1 MNFWRLFK
9 LRKKS
14 VWKGGKKAFV
24 GILAIGLPV
33 LLFMLVPLTAKA
45 SGLVEFTQNTQYLY
59 STYDL
64 GNYDLDFYV
73 DSSWSWLPWNWM
85 DAIGRQVMYGIYC
98 LTNMVW
104 MLSRLLSSA
113 TGSVVSEAYTFDL
126 INEAADSIGTN
137 MQHLAGVSTSG
148 ISSDGFYFGFLPWVL
163 LILGIYVVYKGMFKR
178 EMSVALGAVLKT
190 VLIFLFTGALIAY
203 APECIRNVNDFS
215 ADISHA
221 ALDLGTGVVM
231 PGSNQGEGDS
241 VDLIRDNL
249 FSIQV
254 YQPWLLMQW
263 GTTDVDA
270 IGSDRVSALLSA
282 SPDGNYGTDRDT
294 IVKGE
299 VETYGNMRMS
309 VLKVTARFG
318 EVLFIFLINL
328 VISIFVIFL
337 CGLMVFTQIL
347 FVIYTLFLVISFVLA
362 MFPACEGM
370 LKRSLVKVFNI
381 IMLRAGYTL
390 LITVAFTVSTMIYS
404 ISQGHSFAVIGFLQI
419 VTFVG
424 VFFAKNEILGMISLP
439 EDTGTRRAG
448 SLLGGALIYRGL
460 RRSQR
465 QRALPVRSGEAA
477 ARITKAPRKWVN
489 KKLDQAKEYQHEA
502 VDEAK
507 MQLKF
512 AKRKAEG
519 AVDYQLHGLKGTDK
533 ETVAKNQKAAEME
546 KRRRER
552 DYTLADR
559 MPEEKASDFHTGR
572 EKGVSS
578 ARVYDKYLER
588 FKPQK
593 QYKLSRNTPQ
603 IQNMD
608 FTSASWKEAQGMHV
622 RPSLW
627 KQPPER
633 EKVEKKYRRRHYD
646 NKSAD
651 GISWDALGV
660 DLRDDQKGGLG
671 GTEKRVKE
679 HMPGRTPD
687 WNAGRNVEQKHSDRS
702 IGRNVEQR
710 HPDRSV
716 GGNVEQRHPDRSVG
730 ENVEQVH
737 LDRSVGGNVERVH
750 PGRSVGENVEQVHPD
765 RSAGGEGEYVK
776 RSEERKEQIVAS
788 VKAEPVRRET
798 RNYKTSVE
806 QKKAENAEKKRKR

>member
-1 MNFWRLFK
+1 M
-9 LRKKS
+9 
-14 VWKGGKKAFV
+14 
-24 GILAIGLPV
+24 
-33 LLFMLVPLTAKA
+33 
-45 SGLVEFTQNTQYLY
+45 
-59 STYDL
+59 
-64 GNYDLDFYV
+64 
-73 DSSWSWLPWNWM
+73 
-85 DAIGRQVMYGIYC
+85 
-98 LTNMVW
+98 
-104 MLSRLLSSA
+104 
-113 TGSVVSEAYTFDL
+113 
-126 INEAADSIGTN
+126 
-137 MQHLAGVSTSG
+137 
-148 ISSDGFYFGFLPWVL
+148 
-163 LILGIYVVYKGMFKR
+163 
-178 EMSVALGAVLKT
+178 
-190 VLIFLFTGALIAY
+190 
-203 APECIRNVNDFS
+203 
-215 ADISHA
+215 
-221 ALDLGTGVVM
+221 
-231 PGSNQGEGDS
+231 
-241 VDLIRDNL
+241 
-249 FSIQV
+249 
-254 YQPWLLMQW
+254 
-263 GTTDVDA
+263 
-270 IGSDRVSALLSA
+270 
-282 SPDGNYGTDRDT
+282 
-294 IVKGE
+294 KGE

-381 IMLRAGYTL
+381 IILRAGYTL

-424 VFFAKNEILGMISLP
+424 VFFAKNEILGMISLS

-477 ARITKAPRKWVN
+477 ARITKVPRKWVN
-489 KKLDQAKEYQHEA
+489 KKLGQAKEYQHEA

-519 AVDYQLHGLKGTDK
+519 AVDHQLHGLKGTDK

-559 MPEEKASDFHTGR
+559 MPEAKASDFHTGR

-603 IQNMD
+603 IQNME

-627 KQPPER
+627 KQPPEK
-633 EKVEKKYRRRHYD
+633 EKVEKKYRRRRYD

-651 GISWDALGV
+651 GISWDAPGV
-660 DLRDDQKGGLG
+660 DLREDQKGGLR

-679 HMPGRTPD
+679 HMPRR
-687 WNAGRNVEQKHSDRS
+687 AS
-702 IGRNVEQR
+702 
-710 HPDRSV
+710 DRSV
-716 GGNVEQRHPDRSVG
+716 GGNVEQVHPDRRVG
-730 ENVEQVH
+730 ENVEQVR

-750 PGRSVGENVEQVHPD
+750 PDRSVGGNVEQVHPD
-765 RSAGGEGEYVK
+765 RSVGGEGEYVK
-776 RSEERKEQIVAS
+776 RSEKRKEQIVAS

>member
-1 MNFWRLFK
+1 
-9 LRKKS
+9 
-14 VWKGGKKAFV
+14 
-24 GILAIGLPV
+24 
-33 LLFMLVPLTAKA
+33 
-45 SGLVEFTQNTQYLY
+45 
-59 STYDL
+59 
-64 GNYDLDFYV
+64 
-73 DSSWSWLPWNWM
+73 
-85 DAIGRQVMYGIYC
+85 
-98 LTNMVW
+98 
-104 MLSRLLSSA
+104 
-113 TGSVVSEAYTFDL
+113 
-126 INEAADSIGTN
+126 
-137 MQHLAGVSTSG
+137 
-148 ISSDGFYFGFLPWVL
+148 
-163 LILGIYVVYKGMFKR
+163 
-178 EMSVALGAVLKT
+178 
-190 VLIFLFTGALIAY
+190 
-203 APECIRNVNDFS
+203 
-215 ADISHA
+215 
-221 ALDLGTGVVM
+221 
-231 PGSNQGEGDS
+231 
-241 VDLIRDNL
+241 
-249 FSIQV
+249 
-254 YQPWLLMQW
+254 
-263 GTTDVDA
+263 
-270 IGSDRVSALLSA
+270 
-282 SPDGNYGTDRDT
+282 
-294 IVKGE
+294 
-299 VETYGNMRMS
+299 
-309 VLKVTARFG
+309 
-318 EVLFIFLINL
+318 
-328 VISIFVIFL
+328 
-337 CGLMVFTQIL
+337 
-347 FVIYTLFLVISFVLA
+347 
-362 MFPACEGM
+362 
-370 LKRSLVKVFNI
+370 
-381 IMLRAGYTL
+381 
-390 LITVAFTVSTMIYS
+390 
-404 ISQGHSFAVIGFLQI
+404 
-419 VTFVG
+419 
-424 VFFAKNEILGMISLP
+424 MISLP

-519 AVDYQLHGLKGTDK
+519 AVDHQLHGLKGTDK

-603 IQNMD
+603 IQNME

-627 KQPPER
+627 KQPPEK
-633 EKVEKKYRRRHYD
+633 EKVEKKYRRRRYD

-651 GISWDALGV
+651 GISWDAPGV
-660 DLRDDQKGGLG
+660 DLRDDQKGGLR

-679 HMPGRTPD
+679 HMPRR
-687 WNAGRNVEQKHSDRS
+687 AS
-702 IGRNVEQR
+702 
-710 HPDRSV
+710 DRSV
-716 GGNVEQRHPDRSVG
+716 GGNVEQVHPDRSVG
-730 ENVEQVH
+730 ENVEQVRLDRIVGENVEQVR

-750 PGRSVGENVEQVHPD
+750 PDRSVGGNVEQVHPD
-765 RSAGGEGEYVK
+765 RSVGGEGEYVK
-776 RSEERKEQIVAS
+776 RSEKRKEQIVAS